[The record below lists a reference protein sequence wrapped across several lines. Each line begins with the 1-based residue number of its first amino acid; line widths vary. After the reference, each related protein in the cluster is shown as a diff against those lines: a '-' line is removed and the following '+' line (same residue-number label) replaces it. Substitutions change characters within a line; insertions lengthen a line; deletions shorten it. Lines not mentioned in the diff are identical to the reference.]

1 MQPTRGYGSPL
12 RTEADLPSVP
22 TARTT
27 LPAVQE
33 IELSIV
39 DASSV
44 DAQWALSQYFA
55 ELDRRFPDGFDP
67 GDAIH
72 EDAPLF
78 NDPAG
83 CFIVARRDG
92 ETVGCGALTVLD
104 DETAEIKR
112 MWISPTCRGVGLGRR
127 LLARLE
133 DESRRF
139 GRPNVVLDT
148 NGVLLEA
155 IAMYRSCGY
164 VEVGRYNDNP
174 YAQLWFAK
182 TLARAASDAAPR
194 DS

>member
-1 MQPTRGYGSPL
+1 DS
-12 RTEADLPSVP
+12 

-27 LPAVQE
+27 LRSVQE

-39 DASSV
+39 DASSG

-72 EDAPLF
+72 GDAPLF
-78 NDPAG
+78 NEPTG

-92 ETVGCGALTVLD
+92 ETVGCGALTVLA

-139 GRPNVVLDT
+139 DRPHVVLDT

-155 IAMYRSCGY
+155 ISMYRSCGY
-164 VEVGRYNDNP
+164 VEVERYNDNP
-174 YAQLWFAK
+174 YA
-182 TLARAASDAAPR
+182 
-194 DS
+194 